1 MNLLPVAGP
10 RATWSVLWREIRRL
24 PVLSLLAAVV
34 ITGASAAGLVAPW
47 ALGRL
52 IDDISGGGDRS
63 AIVRVVV
70 MIGVAAVV
78 SGVLTALGVTLV
90 ARVGET
96 VLARIREKVLDR
108 VLQLPAPVLEKV
120 RTGDLLSRVGDDVAS
135 VASALTEVGP
145 SVLGAALTIVLTV
158 GGMFALDWR
167 LGLAGMLAVPMYFLA
182 LRWYLRRSAPYY
194 KQERVALG
202 ERSEAIIASLRGS
215 ATVRAYR
222 LEDRQL
228 EKIRETSGTARDI
241 SITVFRLFSFFSA
254 RINHAEFTG
263 LTAILVTGF
272 FLVRADAVTVGAV
285 TAAALYF
292 HRLFNPVNVVL
303 MEFDQIQTAAAG
315 MSRLAGVLEIE
326 ASPEP
331 PAGPG
336 PADASLELVDI
347 SHNYDGPEVVS
358 GVSLRFEPGERVAL
372 VGASGAGKTTL
383 AAIAAGVLAP
393 SAGTVKL
400 GGVDIRDLGDDRTRA
415 QVALLSQEVHV
426 FSGPLVEDVRLARPA
441 ATADEV
447 EAALDRVEALGWVR
461 ALPEGLETVV
471 GENGHQ
477 LTGAQAQQLAFARL
491 VLADPPVAV
500 LDEATAEA
508 GSAGAR
514 ELERASAAATVGR
527 TTLVVAH
534 RLTQAEQ
541 ADRIVVLDQGR
552 VVESGTHAGLLAAGG
567 RYAQLWRSWTGTSTP
582 DRLGARTT
590 PASAST

>member
-1 MNLLPVAGP
+1 MNLLPIAGP
-10 RATWSVLWREIRRL
+10 RATWAVLWRELRRL
-24 PVLSLLAAVV
+24 PVLSVVAAVV

-47 ALGRL
+47 ALGVL
-52 IDDISGGGDRS
+52 IDNIGDKS

-70 MIGVAAVV
+70 MIAVAAVL

-96 VLARIREKVLDR
+96 VLARIREQVLDR

-120 RTGDLLSRVGDDVAS
+120 RTGDLLSRVGDDVAA

-167 LGLAGMLAVPMYFLA
+167 LGLAGLLAVPMYYLA

-194 KQERVALG
+194 KQERVAMG

-215 ATVRAYR
+215 QTVRAYR

-228 EKIRETSGTARDI
+228 AKIEETSGTARDI

-272 FLVRADAVTVGAV
+272 FLVRADAVSVGAV

-315 MSRLAGVLEIE
+315 LSRLAGVLEIPP
-326 ASPEP
+326 APEP
-331 PAGPG
+331 PASPD
-336 PADASLELVDI
+336 PVDASLELQDI
-347 SHNYDGPEVVS
+347 SHHYDGPEVLT
-358 GVSLRFEPGERVAL
+358 GISLRLEPGERVAL

-383 AAIAAGVLAP
+383 AAVAAGVLAP
-393 SAGTVKL
+393 SSGAVTL
-400 GGVDIRDLGDDRTRA
+400 GGVDLRALGEDRTRQ

-426 FSGPLVEDVRLARPA
+426 FSGTLMEDVQLARPESSA
-441 ATADEV
+441 EDV
-447 EAALDRVEALGWVR
+447 EAALERVGALAWVR
-461 ALPEGLETVV
+461 ALPEGLDTVV

-491 VLADPPVAV
+491 VLADPPIAV

-514 ELERASAAATVGR
+514 ELERASVAATAGR

-552 VVESGTHAGLLAAGG
+552 VVESGTHEALLATGG

-582 DRLGARTT
+582 GQPGERTT
-590 PASAST
+590 RASAST